1 MFFNFSQFFA
11 NQGPNAFYEEFL
23 KTEGLSLE
31 QILDHDDTVTEI
43 KKANAGLLA
52 LLQPQT
58 ARLIDY
64 ITKEPAA
71 EAGEKEGHRYP
82 FIANEIL
89 NSEAF
94 LTELGK
100 DSAMLPL
107 IFQYLQ
113 SESPLNLTLA
123 GYCVS
128 LSQRMLERQGF
139 KVLEFL
145 LISES
150 NYPALLLRH
159 IENRVI
165 AELVVSVLMIN
176 SHFPARERLLYSV
189 AMAYEQGMKRERT
202 VNVSFTLQEVIR
214 RSADIGEWKSLI
226 SIFLFR
232 ETMEKLA
239 QAVTWTETG
248 DQVATVL
255 TAFMSHSAF
264 DEVVTFFTEVCE
276 AGFRTCDA
284 LRPIAEAALTA
295 FTAQSDYEE
304 QPTTYGESVK
314 PLGQHRLA
322 LIHLVNT
329 CMRAVGSELDGLLVD
344 HGYIGLC
351 TKLFVAFP
359 WHSGLHQAYEAL
371 VRTVVEDGS
380 QILKSELMDKADL
393 IAVLSEAAKKAELP
407 EKHRKGYLGHV
418 TRIANNLLSASTT
431 SPYFHQLLD
440 TEPWISFATAY
451 LIPQNRTE
459 TAKYLET
466 SRKESELSL
475 GEVQTIEDLVAAEEK
490 EEADNE
496 DGFEFQVTQN
506 CLTPEQLDARNL
518 FNFGS
523 EEVSSDPEVESAQGS
538 DIYNS
543 FNFWKMPIE
552 DRELGELE

>member
-58 ARLIDY
+58 ARLIEY
-64 ITKEPAA
+64 ISKEPDA

-89 NSEAF
+89 SSEAF

-100 DSAMLPL
+100 DSEMLPL
-107 IFQYLQ
+107 VFQYLQ
-113 SESPLNLTLA
+113 GESPLNLTLA
-123 GYCVS
+123 GYCAS

-145 LISES
+145 LGNES
-150 NYPALLLRH
+150 NYPSLLLRH
-159 IENRVI
+159 MENRAI
-165 AELVVSVLMIN
+165 AELVVSILMIN
-176 SHFPARERLLYSV
+176 SQFPARERLLYSV
-189 AMAYEQGMKRERT
+189 VMAYEQGMKRERT
-202 VNVSFTLQEVIR
+202 VNISFALQEVIR
-214 RSADIGEWKSLI
+214 RSADVGEWKSLI
-226 SIFLFR
+226 SVFLFR

-239 QAVTWTETG
+239 QAVTWAEVG
-248 DQVATVL
+248 DQVAAVL
-255 TAFMSHSAF
+255 TAFLSHSAF
-264 DEVVTFFTEVCE
+264 DDVVTFFTEVCE
-276 AGFRTCDA
+276 AGFKTCDA
-284 LRPIAEAALTA
+284 LRPIAEAALTSL
-295 FTAQSDYEE
+295 TAQKEYQE
-304 QPTTYGESVK
+304 QPTTYGDCVK

-322 LIHLVNT
+322 LIQLLNT
-329 CMRAVGSELDGLLVD
+329 CMRAVGSDLDNLLVD
-344 HGYIGLC
+344 YNYVSLC
-351 TKLFVAFP
+351 TQLFVAFP
-359 WHSGLHQAYEAL
+359 WHSGLHLAYEAL
-371 VRTVVEDGS
+371 VRTIIDDGS
-380 QILKSELMDKADL
+380 QMLKSELMDKADL
-393 IAVLSEAAKKAELP
+393 IVILSEAAKVAALP
-407 EKHRKGYLGHV
+407 EKHRRGYLGHV
-418 TRIANNLLSASTT
+418 TRIANNLLSASAA

-440 TEPWISFATAY
+440 SEPWISFATAY
-451 LIPQNRTE
+451 LIPQNHTE
-459 TAKYLET
+459 TTKYLES
-466 SRKESELSL
+466 SRKESELSI

-518 FNFGS
+518 FDFGS

-538 DIYNS
+538 DVYNS
-543 FNFWKMPIE
+543 FNYWKVPI
-552 DRELGELE
+552 DDKELEWLE